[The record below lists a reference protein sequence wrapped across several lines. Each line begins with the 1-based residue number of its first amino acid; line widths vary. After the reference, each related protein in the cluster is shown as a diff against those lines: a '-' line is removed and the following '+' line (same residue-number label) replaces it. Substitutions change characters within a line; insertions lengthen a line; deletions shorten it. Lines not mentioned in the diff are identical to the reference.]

1 MLFPSFHESE
11 IDMASVLLLLLLSR
25 LSIDL
30 NWGAAFPSSLP
41 LSFTVLNSIIF
52 IHLREKEG
60 REGEATLS
68 PFLKGRKRQ
77 SGSFA
82 KRGKKSSSGNL
93 IYV

>member
-60 REGEATLS
+60 REGKGKQHFPLS
-68 PFLKGRKRQ
+68 SKGEKDKVVVLQKEERKALV
-77 SGSFA
+77 G
-82 KRGKKSSSGNL
+82 
-93 IYV
+93 I